1 MSNYQMQEGQFTLFK
16 NNNVANNGP
25 QYTGEIMVN
34 GKKMR
39 LAAWVKEGKNGKFFS
54 GKMSEPLQPSSQ
66 SSQSSRTQ
74 ENDAQGT
81 GDLPF

>member
-25 QYTGEIMVN
+25 QYTGEIMVG

-39 LAAWVKEGKNGKFFS
+39 LAAWVKEGKSGKFFS
-54 GKMSEPLQPSSQ
+54 GKMSEPLVKRDEVDDS
-66 SSQSSRTQ
+66 
-74 ENDAQGT
+74 QGT

>member
-39 LAAWVKEGKNGKFFS
+39 LAAWVKEGKSGKFFS
-54 GKMSEPLQPSSQ
+54 GKMSEPMQQ
-66 SSQSSRTQ
+66 RQH
-74 ENDAQGT
+74 NDDSQGT

>member
-1 MSNYQMQEGQFTLFK
+1 MQEGQFTLFK

-54 GKMSEPLQPSSQ
+54 GKMSEPMQQRP
-66 SSQSSRTQ
+66 Q
-74 ENDAQGT
+74 EDDSQGT

>member
-16 NNNVANNGP
+16 SNNVANNGP

-39 LAAWVKEGKNGKFFS
+39 LAAWVKEGKSGKFFS
-54 GKMSEPLQPSSQ
+54 GKMSEPMQQRQHEDDS
-66 SSQSSRTQ
+66 
-74 ENDAQGT
+74 QGT

>member
-16 NNNVANNGP
+16 NNKTTNNAP
-25 QYTGEIMVN
+25 EYTGEIMVN

-39 LAAWVKEGKNGKFFS
+39 LAAWVKEGKSGKFFS
-54 GKMSEPLQPSSQ
+54 GKMSEPREQSSSQ
-66 SSQSSRTQ
+66 HQ
-74 ENDAQGT
+74 ENDEST

>member
-1 MSNYQMQEGQFTLFK
+1 MSNYTMQEGQFTLFK
-16 NNNVANNGP
+16 NNKTTNNAP
-25 QYTGEIMVN
+25 EYTGEIMVN

-54 GKMSEPLQPSSQ
+54 GKMSEPREPQKQEQQDSS
-66 SSQSSRTQ
+66 
-74 ENDAQGT
+74 

>member
-16 NNNVANNGP
+16 NNKTANNAP
-25 QYTGEIMVN
+25 EYTGEIMVN

-39 LAAWVKEGKNGKFFS
+39 LAAWVKEGKSGKFFS
-54 GKMSEPLQPSSQ
+54 GKMSEPLQPSS
-66 SSQSSRTQ
+66 RHQ

>member
-16 NNNVANNGP
+16 NNKTTNNAP
-25 QYTGEIMVN
+25 EYTGEIMVN

-39 LAAWVKEGKNGKFFS
+39 LAAWVKEGKSGKFFS

-66 SSQSSRTQ
+66 HQ
-74 ENDAQGT
+74 ENGSQGT

>member
-1 MSNYQMQEGQFTLFK
+1 MSNYTMQEGQFTLFRNTK
-16 NNNVANNGP
+16 QANNAP
-25 QYTGEIMVN
+25 EYTGEIMVN

-54 GKMSEPLQPSSQ
+54 GKMSEPLVKREEVDD
-66 SSQSSRTQ
+66 SR
-74 ENDAQGT
+74 GT

>member
-39 LAAWVKEGKNGKFFS
+39 LAAWVKEGKSGKFFS
-54 GKMSEPLQPSSQ
+54 GKMSEPLEKRQQDDDS
-66 SSQSSRTQ
+66 
-74 ENDAQGT
+74 QGT

>member
-39 LAAWVKEGKNGKFFS
+39 LAAWVKEGKQGKFLS
-54 GKMSEPLQPSSQ
+54 GKISEPREQSASQ
-66 SSQSSRTQ
+66 HQ
-74 ENDAQGT
+74 EKDAD
-81 GDLPF
+81 DLF

>member
-16 NNNVANNGP
+16 NNKTTNNAP
-25 QYTGEIMVN
+25 EYTGEIMVN

-54 GKMSEPLQPSSQ
+54 GKMSEPLQS
-66 SSQSSRTQ
+66 SSRPQ
-74 ENDAQGT
+74 ENDDPS

>member
-1 MSNYQMQEGQFTLFK
+1 MQEGQFTLFK
-16 NNNVANNGP
+16 NNKTINNAP
-25 QYTGEIMVN
+25 EYTGEIMVN

-54 GKMSEPLQPSSQ
+54 GKMSEPMEQRQREDDS
-66 SSQSSRTQ
+66 
-74 ENDAQGT
+74 QGT

>member
-1 MSNYQMQEGQFTLFK
+1 MQEGQFTLFK

-39 LAAWVKEGKNGKFFS
+39 LAAWVKEGKKGKFFS
-54 GKMSEPLQPSSQ
+54 GKMSEPLVKREEVDDS
-66 SSQSSRTQ
+66 
-74 ENDAQGT
+74 QGT

>member
-25 QYTGEIMVN
+25 QYTGEIMVG

-54 GKMSEPLQPSSQ
+54 GKMSEPLQPFSQ
-66 SSQSSRTQ
+66 HQ
-74 ENDAQGT
+74 ENGSQGT

>member
-16 NNNVANNGP
+16 NNKTTNNAP
-25 QYTGEIMVN
+25 EYTGEIMVN

-39 LAAWVKEGKNGKFFS
+39 LAAWVKEGKSGKFFS
-54 GKMSEPLQPSSQ
+54 GKMSEPLVKRDEGDALPS
-66 SSQSSRTQ
+66 
-74 ENDAQGT
+74 

>member
-16 NNNVANNGP
+16 NNKTTNNAP
-25 QYTGEIMVN
+25 EYTGEIMVN

-39 LAAWVKEGKNGKFFS
+39 LAAWVKEGKSGKFFS
-54 GKMSEPLQPSSQ
+54 GKMSEPLQPSS
-66 SSQSSRTQ
+66 RPQ

>member
-16 NNNVANNGP
+16 NNKTSNNAP
-25 QYTGEIMVN
+25 EYTGEIMVN

-39 LAAWVKEGKNGKFFS
+39 LAAWVKEGKSGKFFS
-54 GKMSEPLQPSSQ
+54 GKMSEPLQST
-66 SSQSSRTQ
+66 SRPQ

>member
-25 QYTGEIMVN
+25 QYTGEIMVG

-39 LAAWVKEGKNGKFFS
+39 LAAWVKEGKSGKFFS
-54 GKMSEPLQPSSQ
+54 GKMSEPLVKREEVDDS
-66 SSQSSRTQ
+66 
-74 ENDAQGT
+74 QGT